1 MKIKA
6 EIQNNSSRAIKPKY
20 CLCQEQSNYALKKT
34 RVTTK
39 DIVKGEGEPIEP
51 STSQTVDFSL
61 SIPSDITPTF
71 VNWTVL
77 KVEYKLKVFQNIKL
91 CLFM

>member
-20 CLCQEQSNYALKKT
+20 CLRQEQSNYALNTT

-39 DIVKGEGEPIEP
+39 EIIKGEGEPIKP
-51 STSQTVDFSL
+51 STSQAVTLSL
-61 SIPSDITPTF
+61 TIPSDITPTF
-71 VNWTVL
+71 DNWTVL
-77 KVEYKLKVFQNIKL
+77 KVEYKLKVCQNI
-91 CLFM
+91 